1 MHWWTS
7 IKSAWAIV
15 KVINQFLREYEA
27 MGISR
32 LSPEMGT
39 RDRRRLQLLALGMI
53 DRKDSGLRRLIK
65 IDDAVGP
72 YLQALLDSG
81 WIARYLAG
89 GALQREQARA
99 VVEVALR
106 PPLRAYIELVVRAAP
121 GLRR

>member
-7 IKSAWAIV
+7 IKSAWVIA
-15 KVINQFLREYEA
+15 KAINQFLREYEA

-32 LSPEMGT
+32 LSPEMGR

-53 DRKDSGLRRLIK
+53 DKQDTGLRRLIK

-99 VVEVALR
+99 AITSGAEWPIDTGGPVAD
-106 PPLRAYIELVVRAAP
+106 RAMP
-121 GLRR
+121 